1 MTSVILACIFL
12 SLFGFLWY
20 GVLFSNLQMEAHNF
34 TPADYV
40 GNNPVWYVG
49 GALIS
54 LLIAA
59 GLAVMVRLGGVT
71 GATAG
76 FKAGGRAALCFGL
89 PLVAYP
95 FVYSPHHEFALF
107 LAELANILIG
117 WTVAAGLIGAL
128 SRPSQVREAVAEPSL
143 V

>member
-1 MTSVILACIFL
+1 
-12 SLFGFLWY
+12 
-20 GVLFSNLQMEAHNF
+20 VLFATLQMEAHNF

-59 GLAVMVRLGGVT
+59 GLAVMVRLGGVA
-71 GATAG
+71 GAAAG
-76 FKAGGRAALCFGL
+76 FKAGGSAALCFGL

-107 LAELANILIG
+107 PAESANILIG
-117 WTVAAGLIGAL
+117 WTIAAALIGAL
-128 SRPSQVREAVAEPSL
+128 SLPSQGGDAPATA
-143 V
+143 